1 MLKKINSLTPDQE
14 LKMAEFRD
22 KWLGIGF
29 SCQPADR
36 VTAVIGVNEAYQSA
50 GMEPPKYIIW
60 LDSPLSGVYGA
71 AILANSQVGAQVG
84 AQVWDQVR
92 AQVGAQ
98 VRAQVGA
105 QVWAQVGAQV
115 GAQVRAQVGDQVGAQ
130 VRAQVGDQVWDQVGA
145 QVGDQVGAQVRA
157 QVGDQVGDQVW
168 DQVGDQ
174 VWAQVRDQVGDQ
186 VWAQV
191 RDQVWDQVGAQ
202 VRAQVGAQVGAQVR
216 AQVGAQVRAQ
226 VGAQVWAQ
234 VGAQVGDQVRAQV
247 GAQVWDQV
255 YKAGYGQHDAN
266 WLAFYDFFNFLGIV
280 ETSKLSGMN
289 KIAQSSGW
297 FWPFKNLCILSERP
311 IHLFRDSSNQLHSE
325 NKAALEYK
333 DGFKL
338 FRWHGVTVPQWL
350 IENPELVT
358 VEKIESEQNSEVRRC
373 MMERY
378 GYERYIRDCN
388 AVVVD
393 SCDINHPI
401 VGLRDAKL
409 LVKKVV
415 DDEDI
420 VFVDM
425 LNSTPE
431 PDGSVNRYLIR
442 VDPTAYDGD
451 AALYCHAA
459 AASTWRDE
467 LNGEFT
473 FKNWKDYTPEFES

>member
-71 AILANSQVGAQVG
+71 AILANS
-84 AQVWDQVR
+84 
-92 AQVGAQ
+92 
-98 VRAQVGA
+98 
-105 QVWAQVGAQV
+105 
-115 GAQVRAQVGDQVGAQ
+115 
-130 VRAQVGDQVWDQVGA
+130 
-145 QVGDQVGAQVRA
+145 
-157 QVGDQVGDQVW
+157 
-168 DQVGDQ
+168 
-174 VWAQVRDQVGDQ
+174 
-186 VWAQV
+186 
-191 RDQVWDQVGAQ
+191 
-202 VRAQVGAQVGAQVR
+202 
-216 AQVGAQVRAQ
+216 
-226 VGAQVWAQ
+226 Q

>member
-71 AILANSQVGAQVG
+71 AILANSQVG
-84 AQVWDQVR
+84 
-92 AQVGAQ
+92 
-98 VRAQVGA
+98 
-105 QVWAQVGAQV
+105 
-115 GAQVRAQVGDQVGAQ
+115 
-130 VRAQVGDQVWDQVGA
+130 
-145 QVGDQVGAQVRA
+145 
-157 QVGDQVGDQVW
+157 
-168 DQVGDQ
+168 
-174 VWAQVRDQVGDQ
+174 
-186 VWAQV
+186 
-191 RDQVWDQVGAQ
+191 
-202 VRAQVGAQVGAQVR
+202 
-216 AQVGAQVRAQ
+216 
-226 VGAQVWAQ
+226 
-234 VGAQVGDQVRAQV
+234 AQV